1 MDWVLYLIHSIALLK
16 PEELEAYESDMRRCL
31 DACAP
36 TEHLVWGTDANASL
50 GIRSR
55 SDGSSDADQDR
66 VLGYHGVSHVNE
78 AGRKLHILL
87 GLHGLCVPTTF
98 FQKTPMRNRSSA
110 HDTWHN
116 MGNKRAYQLDHFLFA
131 GRICAVLWMRDR

>member
-1 MDWVLYLIHSIALLK
+1 MLQLFDPANKPMTYFLVSSYALDSSQK
-16 PEELEAYESDMRRCL
+16 PEELEAHENNTRRCL

-55 SDGSSDADQDR
+55 SDGSSDVDQDR
-66 VLGYHGVSHVNE
+66 VIGFRGVSHVNE
-78 AGRKLHILL
+78 AGRELHILL
-87 GLHGLCVPTTF
+87 GLNGLCVPTTF
-98 FQKTPMRNRSSA
+98 FQKTPMRYRSSA

-116 MGNKRAYQLDHFLFA
+116 VGNKRGYQLDHFF
-131 GRICAVLWMRDR
+131 